1 MRMPRSAA
9 WQRTASVCAASAPSP
24 IAVKRSSSTPA
35 PRPPHARLDG
45 GGTVERLEGVD
56 DPLGRWPRALV
67 IHHWHLLVVDLPWN
81 LTHAHRQRPGSGAF
95 CQKRPGPPDC
105 LEGLGRLLPAY

>member
-9 WQRTASVCAASAPSP
+9 WQRTASVWRHRALHQSLSKGR
-24 IAVKRSSSTPA
+24 V

-67 IHHWHLLVVDLPWN
+67 IHHWHLLVVDLPWT
-81 LTHAHRQRPGSGAF
+81 LTHAHRSSTPQIVLRSQRVH
-95 CQKRPGPPDC
+95 
-105 LEGLGRLLPAY
+105 RLLLTFLRTH